1 MLRKPG
7 RGPSADS
14 RLVMGGKVDS
24 WFAMG
29 GRIAPDFVSGC
40 GNGCRGREYNEVSIC
55 SCFICSC
62 FKGDLGGDEALLDI
76 VLSDPA
82 KESCE
87 QHDVVGERREESAA
101 NGDNEGL
108 CLHSNLEALR
118 RVRIE
123 LRESKVRMG
132 NRKDGF
138 MVLWV
143 DAEVAMLGSCLE
155 TNTITSVFKRTTKLA
170 MARRRGVTE
179 SMTGRN
185 RRPRQGGCQSW
196 GNNPSDSVFIKE
208 GEFVSQRVPWLGA
221 RNIAEQVDVWLC
233 QGVSMRVV

>member
-1 MLRKPG
+1 M
-7 RGPSADS
+7 
-14 RLVMGGKVDS
+14 
-24 WFAMG
+24 
-29 GRIAPDFVSGC
+29 
-40 GNGCRGREYNEVSIC
+40 
-55 SCFICSC
+55 
-62 FKGDLGGDEALLDI
+62 LDI

-123 LRESKVRMG
+123 LRESNVRMG

-143 DAEVAMLGSCLE
+143 DAEVAMLGS
-155 TNTITSVFKRTTKLA
+155 
-170 MARRRGVTE
+170 
-179 SMTGRN
+179 
-185 RRPRQGGCQSW
+185 
-196 GNNPSDSVFIKE
+196 
-208 GEFVSQRVPWLGA
+208 
-221 RNIAEQVDVWLC
+221 
-233 QGVSMRVV
+233 